1 MCNSMFGYWKS
12 FQSTQVSVEIEDPFG
27 LEMHD
32 LELCDDIKTSRADIK
47 MFLEHVHDDQY
58 QQAVLEE
65 TALF

>member
-1 MCNSMFGYWKS
+1 M
-12 FQSTQVSVEIEDPFG
+12 SVEIEDPFG